1 MGALP
6 KWDGQSLVSPIRE
19 FESRTESVTAI
30 SGKPGPRRFARV
42 PTHAV
47 GMPDERRRYPRASLS
62 LPLRLTR
69 IGSVEEPIPVTL
81 VTRNISSS
89 GVYFLAPREIQ
100 PGMAIELEVALVDR
114 PLGCG
119 RVQMCTAAHIVRA
132 EETDMPGWRA
142 YAASFDDFALQRDD
156 TLPMRYKT
164 H

>member
-6 KWDGQSLVSPIRE
+6 QRDDRPVVSPIRE
-19 FESRTESVTAI
+19 VESRTQSVPSN

-42 PTHAV
+42 PTHAIGV
-47 GMPDERRRYPRASLS
+47 ADERRRYPRASLS

-69 IGSVEEPIPVTL
+69 IGDKPEPLPVTL

-89 GVYFLAPREIQ
+89 GIYFLAPREMEA
-100 PGMAIELEVALVDR
+100 GMAIELEVALVDR

-119 RVQMCTAAHIVRA
+119 RVQMCTAAHIVRC
-132 EETDMPGWRA
+132 EETDMPGWKA

-156 TLPMRYKT
+156 SLPRRPD
-164 H
+164 HF